1 MGSAK
6 VKNFDFSRA
15 DDDADASARQIDR
28 LKRLYELSLLMS
40 GDPMEVFA
48 YAARMIGELLAV
60 KVVCLSEIQGD
71 QLQFLSVY
79 VQGDIF
85 TNAGSCQLA
94 VTPCATVEAAKDI
107 RVIQNVAAQFPRAA
121 FLRQHNAY
129 SYCGFPALDNA
140 GNVVAVTCLLDDKP
154 RDFTEQDLELLR
166 IIGQRIGMELERKRL
181 GQQKEATLAALRA
194 SEQQNRLILDNAG
207 DGIIILNEHGLIES
221 FNRTAR
227 EMFGYAADTVL
238 GRPAQFLFAGGEHA
252 DGDQAFDRLLKRVQ
266 KGGVIGATEILA
278 YYADNSAF
286 PVELSIAC
294 LPMAKRQLYTLI
306 VRDITLRKHFEQKLS
321 QTHTV
326 FENTSEGIVITD
338 TDNRI
343 VAVNKALCAMTG
355 YSQAELIGQ
364 RPSKW
369 KSGLHDGR
377 FFSELWRSLLQT
389 GQWRGEI
396 WNRHKSGEV
405 IPMLENINVVR
416 DGSGA
421 ISSYVAIMT
430 DITGIKKI
438 EERLSHLAHHDPLT
452 GLANRILLEERVSLA
467 MRWAEQQQH
476 KMAVLFIDL
485 DRFKNI
491 NDSFGH
497 SVGDQLLKEVA
508 KRLALAVRETDTVSR
523 LGGDEFVVILGELAG
538 PELAHA
544 VAGKLS
550 ELLSRA
556 IVADG
561 REFIVTPSIG
571 IAMYPE
577 DASSIE
583 DLFKHADTA
592 MYHAKNQGRN
602 NCQFYS
608 AGLSRTVYENLML
621 ESALRNAEERGEL
634 SVHFQPQFDMA
645 TGELIGAEALAR
657 WLHPELGLVSPAQFI
672 ALAEESGQI
681 VKLGEWVV
689 RNTCRQIKQ
698 WLSGGLKLDRVSV
711 NVSALQI
718 QRGNFAESVGRIL
731 CETGLEA
738 GFLELE
744 VTESFIIEAE
754 QSLVMLDALRQMGV
768 ELAIDDFGTSY
779 SSLKYLKRLPIQR
792 LKIDQSFVR
801 DIPNDP
807 NSNAIARAVIAM
819 ASSLQLETVAE
830 GIENSQQRDF
840 LMAEGCRSGQ
850 GYFFGKPVP
859 AAEFTRLYLAES

>member
-1 MGSAK
+1 MRKAK
-6 VKNFDFSRA
+6 VKNFDYDQA
-15 DDDADASARQIDR
+15 DDGTDVSARQINR

-40 GDPMEVFA
+40 GDPMEVFS

-60 KVVCLSEIQGD
+60 KVVCLSEIQGEN
-71 QLQFLSVY
+71 LQFLSVY
-79 VQGDIF
+79 AQGEVY
-85 TNAGSCQLA
+85 THAGSCPLA

-107 RVIQNVAAQFPRAA
+107 RVIQNVAAQFPRAT
-121 FLRQHNAY
+121 FLREHNAY

-140 GNVVAVTCLLDDKP
+140 GNVVAVTCLLDDRP
-154 RDFTEQDLELLR
+154 HEFSEQDLELLR

-181 GQQKEATLAALRA
+181 DEQKEATLTALRA

-207 DGIIILNEHGLIES
+207 DGIIILNEQGLIES
-221 FNRTAR
+221 FNRTAQ
-227 EMFGYAADTVL
+227 EMFGYTAHTVL
-238 GRPAQFLFAGGEHA
+238 GRPAECLFSDVEQA
-252 DGDQAFDRLLKRVQ
+252 DGGQGFRWLLKRVQ
-266 KGGVIGATEILA
+266 KGGVIRATEIFA
-278 YYADNSAF
+278 CYADKSAF

-294 LPMAKRQLYTLI
+294 LPMDKRRIYTLI

-355 YSQAELIGQ
+355 YTQAELIGQ
-364 RPSKW
+364 FPSKW
-369 KSGLHDGR
+369 KSGLHDDG
-377 FFSELWRSLLQT
+377 FFNDLWRALLEK
-389 GQWRGEI
+389 GQWQGEI

-416 DGSGA
+416 DGKGA

-430 DITGIKKI
+430 DITGIKQF

-467 MRWAEQQQH
+467 MRRAEQQQH
-476 KMAVLFIDL
+476 RLAVLFIDL

-497 SVGDQLLKEVA
+497 SVGDRLLKEVG
-508 KRLALAVRETDTVSR
+508 KRLASAVRDTDTVSR
-523 LGGDEFVVILGELAG
+523 LGGDEFVVILGELESPA
-538 PELAHA
+538 LAHGI
-544 VAGKLS
+544 AGKLS
-550 ELLSRA
+550 KILSHA
-556 IVADG
+556 ITVDG

-634 SVHFQPQFDMA
+634 SLHYQPQFDLT
-645 TGELIGAEALAR
+645 TGRLIGAEALVR
-657 WLHPELGLVSPAQFI
+657 WLHPELGSISPAQFI

-698 WLSGGLKLDRVSV
+698 WLNQGLKLERVSV

-718 QRGNFAESVGRIL
+718 QRGNFAESVGQIL
-731 CETGLEA
+731 RETGLA
-738 GFLELE
+738 ANFLELE

-754 QSLVMLDALRQMGV
+754 QSFAILDALRQMGV

-792 LKIDQSFVR
+792 LKIDRSFVQ
-801 DIPNDP
+801 DIPNDL

-819 ASSLQLETVAE
+819 ARSLQLETVAE

-840 LMAEGCRSGQ
+840 LMAEGCQCGQ

-859 AAEFTRLYLAES
+859 VVEFAQLYLAGL

>member
-1 MGSAK
+1 MRKAK
-6 VKNFDFSRA
+6 MKNFDYGTT
-15 DDDADASARQIDR
+15 DDGARASAEQINR

-40 GDPMEVFA
+40 GDPMEIFS

-60 KVVCLSEIQGD
+60 KVVCLSEIQGEN
-71 QLQFLSVY
+71 LQFLSVY
-79 VQGDIF
+79 VQGNIL
-85 TNAGSCQLA
+85 TNAGSCPLA
-94 VTPCATVEAAKDI
+94 VTPCATVALSKDI
-107 RVIQNVAAQFPRAA
+107 RVIHNVAAQFPQAEFLQEHKA
-121 FLRQHNAY
+121 F

-140 GNVVAVTCLLDDKP
+140 GKVVAVTCLLDDRP
-154 RDFTEQDLELLR
+154 HDFGEQDLELLR
-166 IIGQRIGMELERKRL
+166 IVGQRIGMELERKRL
-181 GQQKEATLAALRA
+181 DEQKEATLAALRA

-207 DGIIILNEHGLIES
+207 DGIIILNEHGQIES
-221 FNRTAR
+221 FNRTAQ
-227 EMFGYAADTVL
+227 EMFGYTANTVL
-238 GRPAQFLFAGGEHA
+238 GRHAECLFSDAEHA
-252 DGDQAFDRLLKRVQ
+252 DGDQGFGWLLKRVQ
-266 KGGVIGATEILA
+266 KGGVIRATEILA
-278 YYADNSAF
+278 HYADKSAF

-294 LPMAKRQLYTLI
+294 LPMARRQIYTLI

-355 YSQAELIGQ
+355 YAQAELIGQ
-364 RPSKW
+364 FPSKW
-369 KSGLHDGR
+369 KSGLHGEA
-377 FFSELWRSLLQT
+377 FFSELWQVLLET
-389 GQWRGEI
+389 GQWQGEI

-416 DGSGA
+416 DSKGA

-430 DITGIKKI
+430 DITGIKQF
-438 EERLSHLAHHDPLT
+438 EQRLSHLAHHDPLT
-452 GLANRILLEERVSLA
+452 GLANRILLAERVSLA
-467 MRWAEQQQH
+467 MRRAKQEQH
-476 KMAVLFIDL
+476 SLAVLFIDL

-497 SVGDQLLKEVA
+497 SVGDQLLKEVG
-508 KRLALAVRETDTVSR
+508 KRLASAVRDTDTVSR
-523 LGGDEFVVILGELAG
+523 LGGDEFVVILGELES

-544 VAGKLS
+544 VAIKLS
-550 ELLSRA
+550 KILSHA
-556 IVADG
+556 LMVDG

-577 DASSIE
+577 DALTIE

-592 MYHAKNQGRN
+592 MYHAKNLGRN

-608 AGLSRTVYENLML
+608 AGLSHKVYENLML

-634 SVHFQPQFDMA
+634 SLHFQPQFDLT
-645 TGELIGAEALAR
+645 TGKLIGAEALVR
-657 WLHPELGLVSPAQFI
+657 WLHPELGSISPAQFI

-698 WLSGGLKLDRVSV
+698 WLDQGLKLERVSV

-718 QRGNFAESVGRIL
+718 QRGNFAESVGQIL
-731 CETGLEA
+731 RETGLA
-738 GFLELE
+738 ANFLELE

-754 QSLVMLDALRQMGV
+754 QSFVILDTLRQMGV

-792 LKIDQSFVR
+792 LKIDQSFVQ
-801 DIPNDP
+801 DIPDDP

-819 ASSLQLETVAE
+819 ARSLQLEAVAE
-830 GIENSQQRDF
+830 GIENAQQRDF
-840 LMAEGCRSGQ
+840 LMGEGCQCGQ

-859 AAEFTRLYLAES
+859 AAEFTQLYLAGL